1 NSPGVGCATITFS
14 PPASTCLAVPTGT
27 SAVGRDASGT
37 EVVDWAV
44 DAGSG
49 GSVIPHAE
57 RIPGSTT
64 TPGSAARTARRC
76 VHGPTVVG
84 GASRGA
90 GMRPFYPS
98 PPVRLRCPYDRPTPR
113 APRLHDLRGGLA
125 ARHPARRRGLDHRRG
140 PVGVREALAEVH
152 GVDDRGRGAGDAR
165 GAQPEPARRRRA
177 G

>member
-1 NSPGVGCATITFS
+1 PSVNRPSDSLTDTTSSGRGAGARVLLPSGASYSAPWSGHRRFSPSTTWTFPPWCVQRAEQATNSPGAGCATITFS

-84 GASRGA
+84 GASRG
-90 GMRPFYPS
+90 
-98 PPVRLRCPYDRPTPR
+98 
-113 APRLHDLRGGLA
+113 
-125 ARHPARRRGLDHRRG
+125 
-140 PVGVREALAEVH
+140 
-152 GVDDRGRGAGDAR
+152 
-165 GAQPEPARRRRA
+165 
-177 G
+177 

>member
-1 NSPGVGCATITFS
+1 ATITFS

-76 VHGPTVVG
+76 VDGPTVVG
-84 GASRGA
+84 GASRVGGGA
-90 GMRPFYPS
+90 WRRAGLRPFYPS
-98 PPVRLRCPYDRPTPR
+98 PPVRRRCPHDRPTPR
-113 APRLHDLRGGLA
+113 APRLHDRRGGRA
-125 ARHPARRRGLDHRRG
+125 ARDPARRREPRPGLPGHRRA
-140 PVGVREALAEVH
+140 R
-152 GVDDRGRGAGDAR
+152 VDDRGRGAGDAR
-165 GAQPEPARRRRA
+165 GAQTVP
-177 G
+177 